1 MGEYKCGAEV
11 AFVLDRTRPR
21 GDKPYQGSAGT
32 LGTFMV
38 HRLHTSLPS
47 MNQVLAKYPNVDSPI
62 LLVFTLVHLCT
73 TVEWLI
79 DRRDCFLR
87 QLESKLV
94 WIDIV
99 NSDKAP

>member
-1 MGEYKCGAEV
+1 MGENKSGAEV

-38 HRLHTSLPS
+38 HRLRTSLPS
-47 MNQVLAKYPNVDSPI
+47 MNQVLAKYPRVDSLI

-73 TVEWLI
+73 TVECLI
-79 DRRDCFLR
+79 DRRGCFLSVNS
-87 QLESKLV
+87 SKLV
-94 WIDIV
+94 
-99 NSDKAP
+99 